1 MPETA
6 KTFDNLMKTTFAE
19 GALSVQAKELIAL
32 GISVAV
38 RCEPCMN
45 YHIEQ
50 ARTKGA
56 NDEKLLE
63 AMSVGFE
70 MGLGQ
75 LIPPLRRVLRSQFAS
90 GGEGRKEVRAGPDR
104 AQSRDEPETPDGA
117 VPDKANHR
125 MMWARY

>member
-6 KTFDNLMKTTFAE
+6 ESFDDLMRITFAE
-19 GALSVQAKELIAL
+19 GALSSQAKELIAL

-50 ARTKGA
+50 ARAKGA

-75 LIPPLRRVLRSQFAS
+75 LIPPLRKVLRSQFAS
-90 GGEGRKEVRAGPDR
+90 GTEDQDGARAGSVRVQPREAPVKPD
-104 AQSRDEPETPDGA
+104 AD
-117 VPDKANHR
+117 V
-125 MMWARY
+125 